1 MLRVT
6 PIIFTENA
14 EGWSQLLEAI
24 GLQRAVHAD
33 GWQEFD
39 ALSGRYR
46 LHAPDADHPAGT
58 TRLAFEVGDLDE
70 FIRRTRQ
77 AGTAVVLTEE
87 GHGRTATI
95 TGPDGL
101 SFVATVE
108 SARPEPTAADPALRV
123 LALWMTPDPEG
134 TAATLRNIGAR
145 PEIASDTGAWVQFRA
160 KNGGLV
166 ATHAGTTQYAVPSFQ
181 YDGDI
186 QALRARL
193 VEAGLAAELIDES
206 YGRTVRLRHPDGG
219 EDLWINE
226 PQRDLYGYHR
236 VDAQPRGRE

>member
-6 PIIFTENA
+6 PIIFTDHAQAWA
-14 EGWSQLLEAI
+14 ELLEAV
-24 GLQRAVHAD
+24 GLQRAVHAE

-39 ALSGRYR
+39 AASGRYR
-46 LHAPDADHPAGT
+46 LHAPDAEHPSGT
-58 TRLAFEVGDLDE
+58 MRLAFEVGDLDE
-70 FIRRTRQ
+70 FTRRTRE
-77 AGTAVVLTEE
+77 AGTGVVLTEE

-101 SFVATVE
+101 SLVATVE
-108 SARPEPTAADPALRV
+108 ATRPEPPAADPALRV

-134 TAATLRNIGAR
+134 SATTLRNIGAR
-145 PEIASDTGAWVQFRA
+145 PEVASDTGGWVQFRA

-166 ATHAGTTQYAVPSFQ
+166 ATHSSTTPHAVPSFQ

-186 QALRARL
+186 EQLRARL
-193 VEAGLAAELIDES
+193 LESGLAAELIDES

-226 PQRDLYGYHR
+226 TPRDLYGYHR
-236 VDAQPRGRE
+236 VDA